1 MHIDTYKLYRELMA
15 SGVPEAQAEAHIKSM
30 DISVF
35 IDDLV
40 TKNDIYIFH
49 KELIREVKTI
59 VFIGVAAALIMP
71 AIIKLVTLLILKLTG
86 NL

>member
-1 MHIDTYKLYRELMA
+1 MA

-30 DISVF
+30 DINVF

-49 KELIREVKTI
+49 KELIREVKII
-59 VFIGVAAALIMP
+59 VFIGVAAALLIP
-71 AIIKLVTLLILKLTG
+71 AIIKLVTLLILSLTG